1 MTHSGIRQGLALL
14 RKRDFARL
22 FTAYLI
28 SYAGNAMAPIAMAF
42 GVLALTGSASD
53 TALVIAAPTAAQVA
67 ILLLGGVL
75 ADRTSRQRL
84 IVIADCLAL
93 CSQVCLAL
101 LLLTGCADINVLAL
115 VMLFNGAAMALHLPA
130 TTGLL
135 PQIVAAHELPAANAL
150 LATARSGAM
159 MMGAA
164 LAGVLVAGV
173 GAGIT
178 LLIDALSFGISAWL
192 VASLKPA
199 SQAVALAASVWQ
211 DLRLGW
217 HAFTRHRWLWSIVAQ
232 FSLLV
237 AAVQAVFGLLGPL
250 VASTTLNGPV
260 DWGLISASFGLGT
273 LGGGLLSLRLTF
285 QRPLFAASLGILAMC
300 LVPLALAP
308 PLGVA
313 FVCLAAVIAGIGG
326 QLFGVLWF
334 TTLQQHIP
342 AHLLSRVSAYDHL
355 GSIALA
361 PLGIIL
367 AGLGYE
373 SLGARTTLL
382 LAAATIIVP
391 TLLVLL
397 VADVRELRRLD
408 LQPVIE

>member
-1 MTHSGIRQGLALL
+1 MNRPQTTQIRNTKTPSGIRQGLVLL
-14 RKRDFARL
+14 QKRDFARL

-53 TALVIAAPTAAQVA
+53 TALVIAAPTAAQIA

-84 IVIADCLAL
+84 IVIADCLAFF
-93 CSQVCLAL
+93 SQTCLGL
-101 LLLTGCADINVLAL
+101 LLLTDSADISVLAL
-115 VMLFNGAAMALHLPA
+115 VMLLNGAAMALHLPA

-135 PQIVAAHELPAANAL
+135 PQIVAVHELPAANAL
-150 LATARSGAM
+150 LATARSGAT

-164 LAGVLVAGV
+164 MAGILVAWV
-173 GAGIT
+173 GAGVT
-178 LLIDALSFGISAWL
+178 LLIDAVSFGVSGYL
-192 VASLKPA
+192 VASLRPVP
-199 SQAVALAASVWQ
+199 QAFLLAASIWR

-217 HAFTRHRWLWSIVAQ
+217 QAFIHHRWLWSIVAQ

-250 VASTTLNGPV
+250 VASTALGGPL

-273 LGGGLLSLRLTF
+273 LLGGLLSLRLTF
-285 QRPLFAASLGILAMC
+285 QRPLLAASLGILCMC

-313 FVCLAAVIAGIGG
+313 FICLAAAVAGIGG

-361 PLGIIL
+361 PVGILL
-367 AGLGYE
+367 AGFSYE
-373 SLGARTTLL
+373 SLGARATLL
-382 LAAATIIVP
+382 LAATTIIVP
-391 TLLVLL
+391 TLL
-397 VADVRELRRLD
+397 
-408 LQPVIE
+408 

>member
-1 MTHSGIRQGLALL
+1 MKQSGIRQGLALL
-14 RKRDFARL
+14 QKRDFARL

-53 TALVIAAPTAAQVA
+53 TALVIAASTTAQVMT
-67 ILLLGGVL
+67 LLLGGVL

-93 CSQVCLAL
+93 CSQACLGL
-101 LLLTGCADINVLAL
+101 LLLTDSADISVLAV

-135 PQIVAAHELPAANAL
+135 PQIVATHELPAANAL

-164 LAGVLVAGV
+164 LAGILVAWV
-173 GAGIT
+173 GAGMT
-178 LLIDALSFGISAWL
+178 LLLDALSFGLSACL
-192 VASLKPA
+192 IASLKPA
-199 SQAVALAASVWQ
+199 PQAATLAASIWQ

-217 HAFTRHRWLWSIVAQ
+217 QAFIHHRWLWSIVAQ

-250 VASTTLNGPV
+250 VANTTLGGPV
-260 DWGLISASFGLGT
+260 DWGMISASFGLGT
-273 LGGGLLSLRLTF
+273 LLGGLLSLRLTF
-285 QRPLFAASLGILAMC
+285 QRPLLAASLGILGMC

-308 PLGVA
+308 PLAVV
-313 FVCLAAVIAGIGG
+313 FICLAAAIAGIGG
-326 QLFGVLWF
+326 QLFGVLWS
-334 TTLQQHIP
+334 TTLQQYIP
-342 AHLLSRVSAYDHL
+342 PHLLSRVSAYDHL

-361 PLGIIL
+361 PVGIIL
-367 AGLGYE
+367 AGFGYE
-373 SLGARTTLL
+373 SLGAKTTLL
-382 LAAATIIVP
+382 VAAATIIVP

-408 LQPVIE
+408 SHPTVD

>member
-1 MTHSGIRQGLALL
+1 MTNSGIRQGLTLL
-14 RKRDFARL
+14 QNRDFARL
-22 FTAYLI
+22 FIAYMI

-42 GVLALTGSASD
+42 GVLALTGSATD
-53 TALVIAAPTAAQVA
+53 TALVIAAPTAAQVV

-84 IVIADCLAL
+84 IVIADCLAV

-101 LLLTGCADINVLAL
+101 LFLSDTAAVGVLTLL
-115 VMLFNGAAMALHLPA
+115 MLLNGAAMALHLPA

-135 PQIVAAHELPAANAL
+135 PQVVAAHELPAANAL

-164 LAGVLVAGV
+164 LAGILVAGV
-173 GAGIT
+173 GVGMT
-178 LLIDALSFGISAWL
+178 LLIDALSFGLSAWL
-192 VASLKPA
+192 IASLKPA
-199 SQAVALAASVWQ
+199 PQVVNVAASVWQ

-217 HAFTRHRWLWSIVAQ
+217 QAFIHHRWLWSIVAQ
-232 FSLLV
+232 FSLLT
-237 AAVQAVFGLLGPL
+237 AGVQAVFGLLGPL
-250 VASTTLNGPV
+250 VASTTLGGPV

-273 LGGGLLSLRLTF
+273 LLGGLLSLRLTF

-308 PLGVA
+308 PLGV
-313 FVCLAAVIAGIGG
+313 VLICLAAAIAGIGG

-355 GSIALA
+355 GSMALA
-361 PLGIIL
+361 PVGIIL
-367 AGLGYE
+367 AGFGYE
-373 SLGARTTLL
+373 FLGARTTLL
-382 LAAATIIVP
+382 LAAGAIIAP

-397 VADVRELRRLD
+397 VKDVRELRRLD
-408 LQPVIE
+408 LGPKI